1 MGYEFVILFG
11 CSNDEWFGIE
21 GGIMSIALR
30 IILLIVLAIAGLIGV
45 GGFALY
51 EMASINQ
58 GIRDINQMTLPS
70 ISTLQ
75 SAQTAFLRLRPPLLT
90 MLVVTDPQK
99 VAGLEKEF
107 AQNMDQLRGALKDY
121 EKLTSDPRDRELL
134 TRDNQ
139 MYADYLAFSEKYIG
153 AIRQG
158 KPDEALKISG
168 QAKAVVDGLSNALV
182 EHGQYNQELAVKGG
196 KEADA
201 TYGSSKTWVV
211 SAIVL
216 VSLLVAGI
224 GFVIYSHVSGS
235 LDKMVGMFLRIEKS
249 LDFTTR
255 LDVKGKDEIA
265 NVSHAFNGLLD
276 RLQQSFRQIAAH
288 ADSVSSAASRVS
300 TAAHQM
306 SISSSQQ
313 SDSAS
318 SMAAA
323 VEEMTVSVNHVAD
336 RAEDA
341 RKLSTEAGRVALNGE
356 SVISDTVQSING
368 IAHTVQSASGQ
379 LTELELQSEKIS
391 SIVAVI
397 KEIADQT
404 NLLALNAAIEAA
416 RAGEQGR
423 GFAVVADEVRKL
435 AERTGLSTQEIAA
448 TIQQMVAGSQ
458 AAVKSIQSVEGAV
471 EAGVGFAEQASSS
484 MQEIGS
490 GSRDTVAMVSD
501 ITNSIREQGVASTQI
516 AQQVERIAQMTEENS
531 AAAQSTSDTSE
542 QLAQLAKELQEIV
555 SQYRV

>member
-1 MGYEFVILFG
+1 
-11 CSNDEWFGIE
+11 
-21 GGIMSIALR
+21 
-30 IILLIVLAIAGLIGV
+30 
-45 GGFALY
+45 
-51 EMASINQ
+51 
-58 GIRDINQMTLPS
+58 
-70 ISTLQ
+70 
-75 SAQTAFLRLRPPLLT
+75 
-90 MLVVTDPQK
+90 
-99 VAGLEKEF
+99 
-107 AQNMDQLRGALKDY
+107 
-121 EKLTSDPRDRELL
+121 
-134 TRDNQ
+134 
-139 MYADYLAFSEKYIG
+139 
-153 AIRQG
+153 
-158 KPDEALKISG
+158 
-168 QAKAVVDGLSNALV
+168 
-182 EHGQYNQELAVKGG
+182 
-196 KEADA
+196 
-201 TYGSSKTWVV
+201 
-211 SAIVL
+211 
-216 VSLLVAGI
+216 
-224 GFVIYSHVSGS
+224 
-235 LDKMVGMFLRIEKS
+235 
-249 LDFTTR
+249 
-255 LDVKGKDEIA
+255 
-265 NVSHAFNGLLD
+265 
-276 RLQQSFRQIAAH
+276 
-288 ADSVSSAASRVS
+288 
-300 TAAHQM
+300 M

-313 SDSAS
+313 SDSAA

-356 SVISDTVQSING
+356 GIISDTVQSING

-435 AERTGLSTQEIAA
+435 AERTGLSTQEIAS

-484 MQEIGS
+484 MQEIGN

-501 ITNSIREQGVASTQI
+501 ITSSIREQGVASTQI

-531 AAAQSTSDTSE
+531 AAAQSTSETSE
-542 QLAQLAKELQEIV
+542 QLAELARELQEIV
-555 SQYRV
+555 AQYRV

>member
-1 MGYEFVILFG
+1 
-11 CSNDEWFGIE
+11 
-21 GGIMSIALR
+21 MSIALR
-30 IILLIVLAIAGLIGV
+30 IILLIALAIAGLIGV

-58 GIRDINQMTLPS
+58 GIREINQMTLPS
-70 ISTLQ
+70 VSTLQ

-107 AQNMDQLRGALKDY
+107 AQNMEQLRGALKDY
-121 EKLTSDPRDRELL
+121 EKLVSDPKDREMLV
-134 TRDNQ
+134 RDNQ

-158 KPDEALKISG
+158 KPDEALKVSG

-201 TYGSSKTWVV
+201 TYESSKTWVV

-235 LDKMVGMFLRIEKS
+235 LDKMVSMFLRIEKS

-255 LDVKGKDEIA
+255 LEVKGKDEIA

-356 SVISDTVQSING
+356 GIISDTVQSING

-435 AERTGLSTQEIAA
+435 AERTGLSTQEIAS

-484 MQEIGS
+484 MQEIGN

-501 ITNSIREQGVASTQI
+501 ITSSIREQGVASTQI

-542 QLAQLAKELQEIV
+542 QLAQLARELQEIV
-555 SQYRV
+555 AQYRV